1 MTPDINYAHAALF
14 LAVGVALGYM
24 LGLRPGYARAA
35 RQAAAFRELK
45 RQEEA
50 GLDRLARDLGL
61 DPAAPAAIA
70 PAPGVTLPRRPRRPW
85 GRPASPRRLP

>member
-14 LAVGVALGYM
+14 LAVGVALGYL

-70 PAPGVTLPRRPRRPW
+70 PAPGDVWLRVELVDDEEDE
-85 GRPASPRRLP
+85 ADDA